1 MEQPIRVRLQRYLLF
16 LYIISIAF
24 PQRCDSNPS
33 RVTSPPPPSA
43 LRKISPTNRR
53 YPLLHL
59 GGERHHM
66 VQYIF
71 PQTHS
76 AGTLLNPKGSL
87 TLKRHDQI
95 TRVTYSNR
103 GVNDDVA
110 ILTRKIVPLIAL
122 RSIATISRSKFRA
135 RAICQVYVALKD
147 RYISD

>member
-1 MEQPIRVRLQRYLLF
+1 MEQPIRARLQRYPPF
-16 LYIISIAF
+16 QYILSITI

-95 TRVTYSNR
+95 TRVTCSNR
-103 GVNDDVA
+103 GVNDNVA
-110 ILTRKIVPLIAL
+110 IPTRKIVPLIAL
-122 RSIATISRSKFRA
+122 RSIATISSNKSRV
-135 RAICQVYVALKD
+135 RAICQVYVASKD